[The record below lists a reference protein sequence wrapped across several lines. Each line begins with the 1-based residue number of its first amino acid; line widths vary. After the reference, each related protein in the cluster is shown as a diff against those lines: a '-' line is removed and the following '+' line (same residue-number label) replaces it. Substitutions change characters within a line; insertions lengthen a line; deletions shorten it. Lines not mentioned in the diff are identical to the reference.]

1 MATNRFNTKL
11 QFALGA
17 TVAGGLALAPASS
30 LAATSP
36 FQVAELESGYM
47 VADSHKGEEGQCAGM
62 GTGEEKGQEGN
73 CAGMDKDD
81 AKDEAE
87 GNCAAKDKAEDKA
100 KDKGGEGKCG
110 EGKCAGA

>member
-17 TVAGGLALAPASS
+17 TVAGSLALAPASG
-30 LAATSP
+30 LAKTSP

-47 VADSHKGEEGQCAGM
+47 VAESDKGEEGQCAGM
-62 GTGEEKGQEGN
+62 ATGEEKGQEGN
-73 CAGMDKDD
+73 CAGMDT
-81 AKDEAE
+81 DED
-87 GNCAAKDKAEDKA
+87 KDKAEGKCA
-100 KDKGGEGKCG
+100 SKDKDESEEKGG

>member
-1 MATNRFNTKL
+1 MATHRFNTKL

-17 TVAGGLALAPASS
+17 TVAGSLAFAPASG
-30 LAATSP
+30 LAASSP

-62 GTGEEKGQEGN
+62 ATGEEKGEEGN
-73 CAGMDKDD
+73 CAGMDKDE
-81 AKDEAE
+81 AKDKAE
-87 GNCAAKDKAEDKA
+87 GQCASKDKDKAEDK
-100 KDKGGEGKCG
+100 GSEGKCG